1 MVRFARLSVTPAKYQ
16 HGSEVVEAM
25 RVIRDNLS
33 DLGPWLISWLDEGST
48 VTISEGDEFYVMI
61 DVASGYHQGMVLV
74 RAYDWIIRDVVNH
87 PYKVSDAA
95 FSDDYQ
101 PLEPVQ

>member
-1 MVRFARLSVTPAKYQ
+1 VTPAKYQ
-16 HGSEVVEAM
+16 HGSDVVEAM

-33 DLGPWLISWLDEGST
+33 DIGPWLISWLDEGST

-61 DVASGYHQGMVLV
+61 DHQRGMVLV

-87 PYKVSDAA
+87 PHKVADAV
-95 FSDDYQ
+95 FSEDYQ
-101 PLEPVQ
+101 SLEQVQ